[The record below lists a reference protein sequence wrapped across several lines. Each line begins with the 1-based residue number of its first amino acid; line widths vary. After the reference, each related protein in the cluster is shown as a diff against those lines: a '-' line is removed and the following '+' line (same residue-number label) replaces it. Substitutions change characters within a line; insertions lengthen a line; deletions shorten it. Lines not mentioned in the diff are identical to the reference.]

1 MKSFL
6 IENVRNFATDYEKKL
21 LTDSELI
28 AKYSKYIEPEDLR
41 HLDFSLSM
49 DGSGSA
55 GSFYKSVYLDKYYKL
70 SLLLGN
76 GMFGYEAINEVLAS
90 RIAELLGFDCVV
102 YDLVYATV
110 KIDSKEYTTWLC
122 VSDNYKLPGDN
133 RTTLEFQM
141 KRTGISDAYVCC
153 SNLGLKS
160 QINSMLLLDYII
172 DNRDRHAANIEILY
186 NNGNLRLAPIF
197 DCGSSLLAPQQYN
210 MELIKNFDYMH
221 NGPVNNCLISV
232 YWNDVLCK
240 LKNQITV
247 PFIDLD
253 ELFIS
258 DLKYAVD
265 EYIVDKELDMIK
277 CRYDYARRTLN
288 G

>member
-6 IENVRNFATDYEKKL
+6 LENVRNFATDYDKKL

-49 DGSGSA
+49 NGSGSA
-55 GSFYKSVYLDKYYKL
+55 GSFYKAVYLDKYYKL

-76 GMFGYEAINEVLAS
+76 GIFGYEAINEVLAS

-102 YDLVYATV
+102 YDLVYATI

-153 SNLGLKS
+153 SNLGLKN

-210 MELIKNFDYMH
+210 TELIKNFDYMH

-232 YWNDVLCK
+232 YWHDVLCE
-240 LKNQITV
+240 LQNQITV
-247 PFIDLD
+247 PFVNLD
-253 ELFIS
+253 DLFIS
-258 DLKYAVD
+258 DLKCAVD
-265 EYIVDKELDMIK
+265 KYIIEKELDMIK
-277 CRYDYARRTLN
+277 CRYDYARRILYD
-288 G
+288 